1 MLITGE
7 FIDAQTAKQ
16 QGLINRVASAD
27 QLDAVLQNLVD
38 AIVQQLSLSL
48 PDAYD
53 FAKDVM
59 VDNMMVKDVIEGIDA
74 FIDKRPAVWTGC

>member
-38 AIVQQLSLSL
+38 AIVQQLSMSL